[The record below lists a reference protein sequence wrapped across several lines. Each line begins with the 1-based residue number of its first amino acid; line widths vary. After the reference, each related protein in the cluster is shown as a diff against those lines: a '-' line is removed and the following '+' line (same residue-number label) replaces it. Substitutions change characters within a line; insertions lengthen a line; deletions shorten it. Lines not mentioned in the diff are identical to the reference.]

1 METQKPKYEAFVIE
15 RVYEAPVEK
24 VWQAITDN
32 AEMKQWY
39 FELEDFKAEV
49 GFAFEFTAENEGV
62 KYVHK
67 CIVTEVEFGRKLAY
81 SWRYEDYPG
90 DSLVTF
96 ELFPEGEKTKVR
108 LTHEGLESFP
118 DLRDFKRE
126 SFAAGWNEI
135 IGKILKEFVER

>member
-1 METQKPKYEAFVIE
+1 MMETQKPKYEAFVIE
-15 RVYEAPVEK
+15 RVYEAPAAE

-32 AEMKQWY
+32 EKMKKWY
-39 FELEDFKAEV
+39 FQLQDFKAEI

-67 CIVTEVEFGRKLAY
+67 CVVTDVVPHRKLAY
-81 SWRYEDYPG
+81 SWRYDDYPG

-96 ELFPEGEKTKVR
+96 ELFPEGNKTKIR

-135 IGKILKEFVER
+135 IGKLLKEFVE